1 MMKTCISSLL
11 TFALA
16 IFFSTVTPPVLAA
29 DEADFAGSWRLEVR
43 IPADPLIGLLELEK
57 SAGTWIAHVEGGPAP
72 VVIDGTRIEVTVD
85 ARDRQGFAF
94 RRVLSGEL
102 RDGAMT
108 GTLASVDVLETA
120 AEFGENGS
128 SWSAV
133 RWHDDPPAHAIKD
146 ANELAGVW
154 VPLRGR
160 DFRKYTMDLT
170 PAAKEWHA
178 GYDARLDE
186 PQKRCISPGLVAAV
200 TWSFP
205 FEIVSGPDR
214 LIMLHEA
221 YNLSRRVFLDDRDIP
236 EYYPNSSMGFSNAR
250 LENGELVVDTS
261 LLMSSIRDFNGEPI
275 SDKATLEE
283 RYRLSEDGNR
293 LTLVLTMNDP
303 DNYLRPPIRRRVWT
317 RQDDAVI
324 YPFEC
329 DPDSF
334 FRQVF
339 DEGRMEEY
347 IKRSPR
353 RQ

>member
-1 MMKTCISSLL
+1 MINNVSS
-11 TFALA
+11 ALA
-16 IFFSTVTPPVLAA
+16 VAAIFCSFTISPALAA
-29 DEADFAGSWRLEVR
+29 DAADFAGSWRLEVR
-43 IPADPLIGLLELEK
+43 IPADPLIGLLELER
-57 SAGTWIAHVEGGPAP
+57 SGDSWIAHVEGGPAP
-72 VVIDGTRIEVTVD
+72 VVINGTHIEVSVD

-94 RRVLSGEL
+94 KRVLSGEL
-102 RDGAMT
+102 RDGSMT

-128 SWSAV
+128 SWSAT
-133 RWHDDPPAHAIKD
+133 RWRDDPPAHAIKS
-146 ANELAGVW
+146 AEELAGVW

-170 PAAKEWHA
+170 PAAKEWLA

-205 FEIVSGPDR
+205 FEIVAGPDR
-214 LIMLHEA
+214 LIMLYEA

-236 EYYPNSSMGFSNAR
+236 DYFPNSSMGYSNAR
-250 LENGELVVDTS
+250 LQNGELVVDTS
-261 LLMSSIRDFNGEPI
+261 LLMSGVRDFNGEPI
-275 SDKATLEE
+275 SDQATLEE

-324 YPFEC
+324 YPFDC

>member
-1 MMKTCISSLL
+1 MINNVSS
-11 TFALA
+11 ALA
-16 IFFSTVTPPVLAA
+16 VAATNFCSFTISPALAA
-29 DEADFAGSWRLEVR
+29 DAADFAGSWRLEVR
-43 IPADPLIGLLELEK
+43 IPADPLIGLLELER
-57 SAGTWIAHVEGGPAP
+57 SGDSWIAHVEGGPAP
-72 VVIDGTRIEVTVD
+72 VVINGTHIEVSVD

-94 RRVLSGEL
+94 KRVLSGEL
-102 RDGAMT
+102 RDGSMT

-128 SWSAV
+128 SWSAT
-133 RWHDDPPAHAIKD
+133 RWRDDPPAHAIKS
-146 ANELAGVW
+146 AEELAGVW

-170 PAAKEWHA
+170 AAAKEWHA

-205 FEIVSGPDR
+205 FEIVAGPDR
-214 LIMLHEA
+214 LIMLYEA

-236 EYYPNSSMGFSNAR
+236 EYFPNSSMSYSNAR

-261 LLMSSIRDFNGEPI
+261 LLMSGVLDFNGEPI
-275 SDKATLEE
+275 SDQATLEE

>member
-1 MMKTCISSLL
+1 MKTCISPSL
-11 TFALA
+11 TFALV
-16 IFFSTVTPPVLAA
+16 IFFSTVIPPVLAA

-57 SAGTWIAHVEGGPAP
+57 SAGRWIAHVEGGPAP
-72 VVIDGTRIEVTVD
+72 VVIDGRRIEVTVD

-102 RDGAMT
+102 REGAMT

-133 RWHDDPPAHAIKD
+133 RWRDDSPVHAIKD

-170 PAAKEWHA
+170 PTAREWHA

-205 FEIVSGPDR
+205 FEIIAGPDR
-214 LIMLHEA
+214 LVMLYEA

-236 EYYPNSSMGFSNAR
+236 EYYPNSSMGYSNAR
-250 LENGELVVDTS
+250 LENGELVVNTS

-303 DNYLRPPIRRRVWT
+303 DNYLRPPIRRRAWT

>member
-1 MMKTCISSLL
+1 MINNVSS
-11 TFALA
+11 ALA
-16 IFFSTVTPPVLAA
+16 VAATNFCSFTISPALAA
-29 DEADFAGSWRLEVR
+29 DAADFAGSWRLEVR
-43 IPADPLIGLLELEK
+43 IPADPLIGLLELER
-57 SAGTWIAHVEGGPAP
+57 SGDSWIAHVEGGPAP
-72 VVIDGTRIEVTVD
+72 VVINGTHIEVSVD

-94 RRVLSGEL
+94 KRVLSGEL
-102 RDGAMT
+102 RDGSMT

-128 SWSAV
+128 SWSAT
-133 RWHDDPPAHAIKD
+133 RWRDDPPAHAIKS
-146 ANELAGVW
+146 AEELAGVW

-170 PAAKEWHA
+170 AAAKEWHA

-205 FEIVSGPDR
+205 FEIVAGPDR
-214 LIMLHEA
+214 LIMLYEA

-236 EYYPNSSMGFSNAR
+236 EYFPNSSMGHSNAR

-261 LLMSSIRDFNGEPI
+261 LLMSGVRDFNGEPI
-275 SDKATLEE
+275 SDQATLEE